1 MAETGSKVK
10 SLGLLEVIAIG
21 IGGMVGGGIFAVL
34 GLAASSA
41 HGGTPVAFMLAGIV
55 ALLTSYSYAKL
66 STAYPSRGGTVE
78 FLGQAFGTG
87 LFTGGMNVLLLLSYV
102 VMLSLYSYAFGSY
115 GATFLA
121 KNMQVIGKHL
131 LISGVI
137 VFFTLLNIIG
147 AKAVGKAEKWIVL
160 LKLSILI
167 FFIFVGFKSINTAY
181 LSPATWTSPAKLIA
195 GGMIIFLAYE
205 GFELIANTAEDI
217 KNPNK
222 NLPLAY
228 YISIIFVILLYVM
241 VSLVAVGNLPIA
253 KLVVAKDY
261 ALAEAAKPFLGQAGF
276 ILIAFAA
283 LLSTSSAVNATL
295 YGSTRISYIIAK
307 EGELPRFLEDK
318 IWNRPIEG
326 LLITSL
332 LTLLIANLFDL
343 SSISLM
349 GSAGFLIVFAM
360 VNTANFKLHKK
371 TKSNKWISL
380 LGMLTCFSA
389 LTLLVRAEVINPLK
403 ITFLVGMIVVS
414 FAVESIYRALTGR
427 EIKIKYRSIRHPVS

>member
-1 MAETGSKVK
+1 
-10 SLGLLEVIAIG
+10 
-21 IGGMVGGGIFAVL
+21 
-34 GLAASSA
+34 
-41 HGGTPVAFMLAGIV
+41 
-55 ALLTSYSYAKL
+55 
-66 STAYPSRGGTVE
+66 
-78 FLGQAFGTG
+78 
-87 LFTGGMNVLLLLSYV
+87 
-102 VMLSLYSYAFGSY
+102 
-115 GATFLA
+115 
-121 KNMQVIGKHL
+121 
-131 LISGVI
+131 
-137 VFFTLLNIIG
+137 
-147 AKAVGKAEKWIVL
+147 VGKAEKWIVV
-160 LKLSILI
+160 LKLSILT
-167 FFIFVGFKSINTAY
+167 FFIFVGFKSINFSY

-228 YISIIFVILLYVM
+228 YISVSFVILLYVM
-241 VSLVAVGNLPIA
+241 VSLVAVGNLSIA

-261 ALAEAAKPFLGQAGF
+261 ALAEAAKPFLGHAGF

-332 LTLLIANLFDL
+332 LTLLIANLFNL
-343 SSISLM
+343 SSISMM
-349 GSAGFLIVFAM
+349 GSAGFLIIFAM

-380 LGMLTCFSA
+380 LGLLTCFLA
-389 LTLLVRAEVINPLK
+389 FALLVQAEATTPLN
-403 ITFLVGMIVVS
+403 ITVLVVMFGAS
-414 FAVESIYRALTGR
+414 FAIEFIYRAFTGR
-427 EIKIKYRSIRHPVS
+427 EIRVKHRSSHHQVS